1 MTALTQLARDYRAA
15 WHNHVHSSSEN
26 AAALDHYQATVKPL
40 ENAIIA
46 HPYPVTSS
54 DDLLQLA
61 LIMSDE
67 LADLSNSMMTLRIVE
82 MVQAYAEARGADRPD
97 PIASLIAAYDAALN
111 YAEEVSRGAE
121 DMSDADYAEL
131 SAKTHLPLREAL
143 INSTEAAT
151 TEEGARAALDLA
163 RREYA
168 IGDTPLI
175 PRMLDAAAGYFDQEP
190 CRTMDASVT
199 RAG

>member
-1 MTALTQLARDYRAA
+1 MTTLAQLARDYRAA
-15 WHNHVHSSSEN
+15 WHDHVQICSEVGF
-26 AAALDHYQATVKPL
+26 AHDHYQAKVKPL
-40 ENAIIA
+40 ENAIAA
-46 HPYPVTSS
+46 HPYPVSS
-54 DDLLQLA
+54 CDELLQLA

-67 LADLSNSMMTLRIVE
+67 LADLSNSVMTLRIIE
-82 MVQAYAEARGADRPD
+82 MVRACAEARGAVKPD
-97 PIASLIAAYDAALN
+97 PIMSLITAYDAALN
-111 YAEEVSRGAE
+111 YAEEVSRAAE

-143 INSTEAAT
+143 IHSTEAAT
-151 TEEGARAALDLA
+151 TAEGARAALDLA

-175 PRMLDAAAGYFDQEP
+175 PRMLEAAAGYLDQGP
-190 CRTMDASVT
+190 CLTMDANVT